1 MPAPAGTATCDVA
14 RLALERRCVV
24 KSSAKSGAIGRTGKD
39 VILLTYMAIGW
50 ATILAVM
57 ASLTALP
64 VGIALL
70 MPGSQRRSGGGRSI
84 ACCVLLSGAA
94 ANALMGVGCI
104 ALAVHFVSQ
113 GPALVFWFGV
123 LPALLFGAFAFGFV
137 R

>member
-1 MPAPAGTATCDVA
+1 MPRSVRAPVGDHGDRSDPWGLGVGLP
-14 RLALERRCVV
+14 RLGDLHGRLGD
-24 KSSAKSGAIGRTGKD
+24 SGLRGAF
-39 VILLTYMAIGW
+39 L
-50 ATILAVM
+50 LAVM

-84 ACCVLLSGAA
+84 ARCVLLAGAA

-104 ALAVHFVSQ
+104 ALAVHFVQQ

-123 LPALLFGAFAFGFV
+123 LPALLFGAVAFGFV
-137 R
+137 RWALSLR